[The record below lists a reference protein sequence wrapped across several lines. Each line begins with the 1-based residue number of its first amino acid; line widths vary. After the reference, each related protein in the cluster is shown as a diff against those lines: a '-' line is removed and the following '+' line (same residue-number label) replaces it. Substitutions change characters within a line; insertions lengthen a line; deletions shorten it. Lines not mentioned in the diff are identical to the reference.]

1 MGHLLSKQL
10 NTWGGGCS
18 RKLYTGRLRPEV
30 QPFTMLY
37 SIYRYIILVMREKVL
52 HIQSMFTL
60 VLNDLN
66 MCEISILNKTQTA
79 TVKRML
85 GNKVYLHTFRMF

>member
-1 MGHLLSKQL
+1 MGHLLSKH
-10 NTWGGGCS
+10 
-18 RKLYTGRLRPEV
+18 Y
-30 QPFTMLY
+30 FY
-37 SIYRYIILVMREKVL
+37 SIYIILVMREKVL

-60 VLNDLN
+60 DLNDLN

-85 GNKVYLHTFRMF
+85 GNKVFLHTYVLTSIFRSDH